1 MQELEHNKWNNVKT
15 YTEWLQRSS
24 SAPLEALL
32 ALYDSD
38 LRFAD
43 ILDERTNRQ
52 GKLQYLVIWIP
63 CSIRQIHVDALL
75 RADMLA
81 GLQPSTHASILP
93 DTADIWVQTTRKDSW
108 EADHSVHQQPESAH
122 LFKAYTWSGRLPGV
136 GWKALPM
143 EERQGHNA
151 LQSANGPCIATRPD
165 LKRLIIINPMQT
177 HIPDTDR
184 LGSGH
189 FCIQHPAQG
198 STLCP
203 AVILQ
208 AHCH

>member
-93 DTADIWVQTTRKDSW
+93 DTAEIWVQTTRKDSW

-122 LFKAYTWSGRLPGV
+122 ICIY
-136 GWKALPM
+136 M
-143 EERQGHNA
+143 ERQITRRGMEGLAH
-151 LQSANGPCIATRPD
+151 GGATR
-165 LKRLIIINPMQT
+165 
-177 HIPDTDR
+177 
-184 LGSGH
+184 
-189 FCIQHPAQG
+189 AQR
-198 STLCP
+198 SAECKWPLHSHK
-203 AVILQ
+203 ARSEK
-208 AHCH
+208 AHHH